1 VTAQGNGG
9 RSRRASLVDGAE
21 ATLRRWLTTGRHR
34 PGDRLPPEHDL
45 AAMLGV
51 SRGTLRTALQR
62 LEGTGEILR
71 RQGSGTFVGR
81 VVPPASLQE
90 GLERL
95 ESYSSLARRRGI
107 QLGVRDLR
115 VEWAPLDDELAGT
128 FDVPAGRPAVHVHRV
143 VLIDGAPAAIMRDVL
158 SPEVELLP
166 LPSMEEALCRGA
178 MVLDVLVDAGLPV
191 GFSSTRIAPAL
202 IGPDD
207 AAGQA
212 LEMQEATGVLL
223 LEETVHLV
231 TGEVVE
237 CSQDLFAPSSL
248 DLHVV
253 RWLASASPEPVGP
266 TASAG

>member
-1 VTAQGNGG
+1 MTAHAGG
-9 RSRRASLVDGAE
+9 RRGRRASLVDGAE
-21 ATLRRWLTTGRHR
+21 SALRRWLTTGRHR

-62 LEGTGEILR
+62 LEATGEILR

-81 VVPPASLQE
+81 VVATASLQE

-95 ESYSSLARRRGI
+95 ESYSSLARRRGVR
-107 QLGVRDLR
+107 LGVRDLR
-115 VEWAPLDDELAGT
+115 VEWAPLDEDLARV
-128 FDVPAGRPAVHVHRV
+128 FDVETGRAALHVHRV
-143 VLIDGAPAAIMRDVL
+143 VLIDGAPGAVMSDVL
-158 SPEVELLP
+158 HPEVELPPRRTL
-166 LPSMEEALCRGA
+166 EAALRRGA

-207 AAGQA
+207 ASGRA
-212 LEMQEATGVLL
+212 LGMQRATGVLV

-237 CSQDLFAPSSL
+237 RSQDLFAPSGL
-248 DLHVV
+248 DLHVI
-253 RWLASASPEPVGP
+253 RWLSSDSPGPVGP
-266 TASAG
+266 AASG